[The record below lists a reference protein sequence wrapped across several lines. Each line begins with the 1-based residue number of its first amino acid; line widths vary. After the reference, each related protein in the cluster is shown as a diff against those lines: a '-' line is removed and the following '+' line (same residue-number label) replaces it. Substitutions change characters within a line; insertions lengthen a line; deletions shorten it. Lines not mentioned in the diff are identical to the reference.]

1 MILMNHQY
9 LMSNM
14 KDWINKRVKELSSN
28 NVILFPK
35 TNEYYDRLS
44 RENYSKEII
53 AETIDNA
60 IYSFSGK
67 RNNKNYDS

>member
-1 MILMNHQY
+1 MNHQY

-67 RNNKNYDS
+67 GNNKNYDS

>member
-1 MILMNHQY
+1 
-9 LMSNM
+9 M

-35 TNEYYDRLS
+35 INEYYDRLS
-44 RENYSKEII
+44 KENYSREII

-60 IYSFSGK
+60 IYSFSSK
-67 RNNKNYDS
+67 RNNKNNDT

>member
-1 MILMNHQY
+1 MNHQY

>member
-1 MILMNHQY
+1 MIFWVIDYNI
-9 LMSNM
+9 M
-14 KDWINKRVKELSSN
+14 KEWINKRVKELSSN

-44 RENYSKEII
+44 KENYSREII

-60 IYSFSGK
+60 IYSFSSK
-67 RNNKNYDS
+67 RNNKNNDT

>member
-1 MILMNHQY
+1 
-9 LMSNM
+9 M

-44 RENYSKEII
+44 RENHAKEIV
-53 AETIDNA
+53 AEIIDNA
-60 IYSFSGK
+60 IYPFSSK
-67 RNNKNYDS
+67 RNNKNNDT

>member
-1 MILMNHQY
+1 MNHQY
-9 LMSNM
+9 LMSNR

>member
-1 MILMNHQY
+1 MNHQY

-14 KDWINKRVKELSSN
+14 KDWINKRVKALSSN

>member
-1 MILMNHQY
+1 MNI
-9 LMSNM
+9 M

-44 RENYSKEII
+44 KENYSREII

-60 IYSFSGK
+60 IYSFSSK
-67 RNNKNYDS
+67 RNNKNNGT

>member
-1 MILMNHQY
+1 MIFWVTDYNI
-9 LMSNM
+9 M
-14 KDWINKRVKELSSN
+14 KEWINKRVKELSSN

-44 RENYSKEII
+44 KENYSREII

-60 IYSFSGK
+60 IYSFSSK
-67 RNNKNYDS
+67 RNNKNNDT

>member
-1 MILMNHQY
+1 MIFWVTSY
-9 LMSNM
+9 DVM

-44 RENYSKEII
+44 KENYSREII

-60 IYSFSGK
+60 IYSFSSK
-67 RNNKNYDS
+67 RNNKNNDT

>member
-44 RENYSKEII
+44 KENYSREII

-60 IYSFSGK
+60 IYSFSSK
-67 RNNKNYDS
+67 RNNKNNGT

>member
-1 MILMNHQY
+1 MNHQY

-35 TNEYYDRLS
+35 TNEYNDRLS

>member
-1 MILMNHQY
+1 
-9 LMSNM
+9 MSNM

-28 NVILFPK
+28 NVIFFPK

>member
-1 MILMNHQY
+1 LMNHQY

-44 RENYSKEII
+44 KENYSREII

-60 IYSFSGK
+60 IYSFSSK
-67 RNNKNYDS
+67 RNNKNNGT